1 MEIKKEL
8 IDTILISDFQSDN
21 LDDMWVIMIEDRIFA
36 PKTGA
41 MFHFSKEQAWK
52 HFYNEYNWKVKGKYK
67 TDKYGDKYWNLRNQI
82 TESDTQI
89 WNAFKSELYQN
100 YNFRIIQWRDAKR
113 DVCGES
119 RAEGDC

>member
-8 IDTILISDFQSDN
+8 IDKILERDFQSDN
-21 LDDMWVIMIEDRIFA
+21 LDNMWVIMIEDKIFA
-36 PKTGA
+36 PTAGT

-52 HFYNEYNWKVKGKYK
+52 HFYNEYNWIVKRYYK
-67 TDKYGDKYWNLRNQI
+67 EDKYGENYWNLRNQI

-100 YNFRIIQWRDAKR
+100 YNFRIIQWKYAKR
-113 DVCGES
+113 YVCGES
-119 RAEGDC
+119 DA

>member
-8 IDTILISDFQSDN
+8 IDKLLDRDFQADN
-21 LDDMWVIMIEDRIFA
+21 LDDMWVIMVEDKLFA
-36 PKTGA
+36 PETGA
-41 MFHFSKEQAWK
+41 IFHSSKEQAWK
-52 HFYNEYNWKVKGKYK
+52 HFYNAYHWKVKGKYK
-67 TDKYGDKYWNLRNQI
+67 TDKYGENYWNVRNQI

-100 YNFRIIQWRDAKR
+100 YNFRIIQWKYAKR

-119 RAEGDC
+119 RTEGSC

>member
-8 IDTILISDFQSDN
+8 IDKLLDRDFQADN
-21 LDDMWVIMIEDRIFA
+21 LDNMWVIMIEDKIFA
-36 PKTGA
+36 PTAGT

-52 HFYNEYNWKVKGKYK
+52 HFYNEYNWIVKRYYK
-67 TDKYGDKYWNLRNQI
+67 EDKYGENYWNLRNQI

-100 YNFRIIQWRDAKR
+100 YNFRIIQWKYAKR
-113 DVCGES
+113 YVCGES
-119 RAEGDC
+119 DA